1 MTKQFK
7 NPKVDK
13 IENKTASDAAAQ
25 ERVEH
30 AAKEEAE
37 KASHVEQRYDKDHQ
51 IFSK

>member
-13 IENKTASDAAAQ
+13 IENKTASDAAAP
-25 ERVEH
+25 
-30 AAKEEAE
+30 E